1 MPNITNITPPRV
13 PLVDPATGLITRE
26 WYLFFLNLFN
36 LTGAGGDALSV
47 EDLAQ
52 APSIEAAVA
61 QYDEAIRLLASQVN
75 NQPNLGGGLGTLAS
89 VNQDNVGYLGFNTT
103 PSPAPSTTKVGNV
116 YWSGGTTLNINMT
129 PNVVQPVGESQFFYV
144 KATSAITKG
153 QLVMFTGT
161 VGASGQLTAAP
172 ATGVTDGQYLMGV
185 AAESIALNSF
195 GMITSFGL
203 IRGINT
209 VTPGWAEGDIL
220 YYDPATPGGL
230 TNTIPS
236 APNVKA
242 VIAAVVYV
250 PPSGTNG
257 SIFVRTTFGSA
268 LGQTDS
274 NVQFSMLSNGDIIQY
289 DSALQY
295 WKNVAP
301 SAIGT
306 VSSISFG
313 TTGLT
318 PATPTTGAVT
328 VSGTLAGTNGGT
340 GLSSFTANS
349 ILYANTTTTF
359 NSNDSIRTDGE
370 GRFYLKASA
379 ATSAKFGAIGFING
393 SGAAPGWIGVAGDQ
407 TNSISIFV
415 GSNINPATTDEKW
428 RFGSAGQLGIGGATY
443 GTAGYPLLSGG
454 ALAAPTWGQLNL
466 ATAVTGTL
474 GTGNGGTGLTSFT
487 ANGIVYASSTSALA
501 TGADLTY
508 DGTFLKLS
516 SDKNFGLGSTSA
528 AVNMYNTAPITGATI
543 AYGQFIQATIQ
554 PDVTSSGIGLR
565 YQLATAGNGGTPYTI
580 SNITYN
586 YVTQSTFNADSTV
599 TNQQGYFVD
608 STMIGA
614 TNNYGFRGS
623 LAAATGVWNLFMGG
637 TAQNALA
644 GFLRV
649 GSTTA
654 PTVELDV
661 TGDAKISGTLAA
673 NGNIT
678 IGNAINI
685 ILNTSTGTK
694 IGTATNQK
702 LGFFN
707 ATPIIQYATTGTTTG
722 FTLVGPDAA
731 TTRVQSNSTF
741 TGNTGATAYTVGDIV
756 RALKLLGLIAA

>member
-13 PLVDPATGLITRE
+13 PLVNPETGLITRE
-26 WYLFFLNLFN
+26 WYLFFLNLFT
-36 LTGAGGDALSV
+36 LTGSGSNDLSIN
-47 EDLAQ
+47 DLAQ
-52 APSIEAAVA
+52 APNIEAAVA
-61 QYDEAIRLLASQVN
+61 QYDEAIKLLTSQVDT
-75 NQPNLGGGLGTLAS
+75 QPDISGSLGTLAS

-116 YWSGGTTLNINMT
+116 YWDGGTTLNINMT
-129 PNVVQPVGESQFFYV
+129 PDVVQPVGESQYFYV
-144 KATSAITKG
+144 KASSAITKG

-185 AAESIALNSF
+185 AAEDIALNSF

-203 IRGINT
+203 IRGVDT

-220 YYDPATPGGL
+220 YYNPATPGGL
-230 TNTIPS
+230 TKTIPS

-274 NVQFSMLSNGDIIQY
+274 NVQFSALSNGDMIQY
-289 DSALQY
+289 DSVLQY
-295 WKNVAP
+295 WKNVPP

-340 GLSSFTANS
+340 GL
-349 ILYANTTTTF
+349 
-359 NSNDSIRTDGE
+359 
-370 GRFYLKASA
+370 
-379 ATSAKFGAIGFING
+379 
-393 SGAAPGWIGVAGDQ
+393 
-407 TNSISIFV
+407 
-415 GSNINPATTDEKW
+415 
-428 RFGSAGQLGIGGATY
+428 
-443 GTAGYPLLSGG
+443 
-454 ALAAPTWGQLNL
+454 
-466 ATAVTGTL
+466 
-474 GTGNGGTGLTSFT
+474 TSFT

-501 TGADLTY
+501 TSADLTY
-508 DGTFLKLS
+508 DGTFLRLA

-543 AYGQFIQATIQ
+543 AYGQFIQSTIQ
-554 PDVTSSGIGLR
+554 PDVTSNGIGLR
-565 YQLATAGNGGTPYTI
+565 YQLATAANGGTPYTI

-599 TNQQGYFVD
+599 TSQQGYFVD
-608 STMIGA
+608 STMTGA

-623 LAAATGVWNLFMGG
+623 LAAATGVWNLYMGG
-637 TAQNALA
+637 TAQNAIN
-644 GFLRV
+644 GDLRI
-649 GSTTA
+649 GSVTA
-654 PTVELDV
+654 PTVALDV
-661 TGDAKISGTLAA
+661 TGDAKISATLAVTGATTLSSTLAA

-678 IGNAINI
+678 IGNGINV

-707 ATPIIQYATTGTTTG
+707 VTPIVQYATTGTTTG

-741 TGNTGATAYTVGDIV
+741 TGNTGTTAYTVGDIV